1 MSQPAMSTPLIDTRF
16 EQTPVPN
23 ADLCRVLDIRLLML
37 AVSLAAL
44 TFASEG
50 LGLELPLGTLA
61 AGIAVALALTLV
73 QRRALRHRQRSAGPH
88 AMTLQLLFDIAILTG
103 ILYLTGGWTNPLVS
117 LYLVPIAV
125 AATTLNRAATWL
137 VAGTAALAYTAITRY
152 FRPVFDL
159 HHGGPDFALH
169 VSGMWLTFVL
179 AAALLAYFGT
189 RFTET
194 LRRRDRSLAEAREAN
209 LRNEQII
216 GIATLAAGTA
226 HELATPLATIA
237 VIGTE
242 LEASAPPDA
251 REDLAQLNRQVR
263 LCREIL
269 ERLRSAADPE
279 VTSRSTRAFLHEVV
293 ERFRLLRP
301 AVPISAE
308 LPAPT
313 DDRPLDAD
321 PVLHQALLNLLDNAA
336 KASPQ
341 GIELTSRITPAEVE
355 IDILD
360 RGAGFGAAFG
370 TPSAPAGLGLGLA
383 LTNATVERRGGRVF
397 ANQRQGGGTCVRVI
411 VPLAGPGRAA
421 P

>member
-1 MSQPAMSTPLIDTRF
+1 MSQPSMTSAASNARRDQPA
-16 EQTPVPN
+16 VPN
-23 ADLCRVLDIRLLML
+23 ADLCRVLDIRLVML

-61 AGIAVALALTLV
+61 AGIGLALALTLI
-73 QRRALRHRQRSAGPH
+73 QRWTLPHRPRSARPH
-88 AMTLQLLFDIAILTG
+88 AMTLQLLFDIFVLTG

-117 LYLVPIAV
+117 LYLVPIAL
-125 AATTLNRAATWL
+125 AATTLNRPATWL
-137 VAGTAALAYTAITRY
+137 VAGTAALAYTTITRY
-152 FRPVFDL
+152 FRPLFDL

-194 LRRRDRSLAEAREAN
+194 LRRRDRALAEAREAN

-237 VIGTE
+237 VIGAE
-242 LEASAPPDA
+242 LEASAAPEA
-251 REDLAQLNRQVR
+251 RQDLAQLNRQVR

-279 VTSRSTRAFLHEVV
+279 VTSRSTRAFLQEAVD
-293 ERFRLLRP
+293 RFRLLRP
-301 AVPISAE
+301 AVPISAQ
-308 LPAPT
+308 LPAPA

-341 GIELTSRITPAEVE
+341 GIELTSRFTPAEVE

-360 RGAGFGAAFG
+360 RGAGFADDFGIAPAA
-370 TPSAPAGLGLGLA
+370 AGLGLGLT

-397 ANQRQGGGTCVRVI
+397 ATPRPGGGTCVRVI
-411 VPLAGPGRAA
+411 VPLVGPGSAT